1 MYSQGVAKKFV
12 NGANALILESNKGL
26 IERYNDLL
34 VEKLELDKE
43 KLEEVSKWLVD
54 EISKE
59 TLYDVLQK
67 KKKSSTKTREPT
79 KYNLFVKDKMAL
91 LKQEN
96 PELKNVELMAK
107 VAELWNE
114 EKNKSSETESKD
126 ESNDDSK
133 DEKKKTK
140 KTKKSKKKN

>member
-1 MYSQGVAKKFV
+1 MYSQGAAKKFV
-12 NGANALILESNKGL
+12 NGANALTLESNKGL

-34 VEKLELDKE
+34 VEKLGLDKG

-79 KYNLFVKDKMAL
+79 KYNLFVKDKMAS
-91 LKQEN
+91 LKEEN

-107 VAELWNE
+107 VAELWNQ
-114 EKNKSSETESKD
+114 EKNKASETESK
-126 ESNDDSK
+126 NDSK
-133 DEKKKTK
+133 DEKKRQKDQ
-140 KTKKSKKKN
+140 KSKRRIK